1 MGLVPRT
8 QPTGPKTT
16 TADDDFR
23 LIPLS
28 NRPLFGEGLQSGIV
42 FGGHS
47 LDAVID
53 NSLSCCGKYTLRN
66 TQHHSVAGLTSDG
79 CLLFAVNCQIGGR
92 CCTAMGGYD
101 PMGEPIV
108 PTLAQQT
115 LLKTRLPN
123 ADNLM
128 VWDAKPG
135 SIGLKMN
142 GANPN
147 ASVYFNA
154 LKKELNFHI
163 NASWADPD
171 IKAHTSLTVDKDLKF
186 AGGSLDV
193 EAAVKGFK
201 AIASTDFDNKLRA
214 TNSSLQLAATHRSL
228 TATGS
233 MKTAGK
239 ETTRQLD
246 LSYQATKRVK
256 ITASW
261 LPDNKPQPAPKVE
274 FPFKPASF
282 HDASKFR
289 IELKIDLW

>member
-1 MGLVPRT
+1 M
-8 QPTGPKTT
+8 
-16 TADDDFR
+16 
-23 LIPLS
+23 
-28 NRPLFGEGLQSGIV
+28 
-42 FGGHS
+42 
-47 LDAVID
+47 
-53 NSLSCCGKYTLRN
+53 
-66 TQHHSVAGLTSDG
+66 
-79 CLLFAVNCQIGGR
+79 
-92 CCTAMGGYD
+92 
-101 PMGEPIV
+101 
-108 PTLAQQT
+108 
-115 LLKTRLPN
+115 PN